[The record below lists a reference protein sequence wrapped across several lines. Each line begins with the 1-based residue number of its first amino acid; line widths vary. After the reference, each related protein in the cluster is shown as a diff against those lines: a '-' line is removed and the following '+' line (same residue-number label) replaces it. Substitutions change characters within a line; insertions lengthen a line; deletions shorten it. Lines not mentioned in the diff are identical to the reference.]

1 MCEVDYIPRCTCWMW
16 QCFESMSLAYPLQ
29 LIHFCC
35 FRNAAARYT
44 YQADALA
51 PGAEW
56 CFRRCFHVESMPRT
70 WRCYLQTLWASLGAT
85 SPKML
90 LVLYCSYSQWQTMAD
105 PYISILYHMPPYLL
119 GNLKLLMAKLVIYQ
133 DGSPIL
139 DEYPFWK
146 RRLGSFSVVV
156 QALRS
161 RYCTK
166 HKSNPSTA
174 VRPSWMPSLGS
185 KCAPGIASISAW
197 F

>member
-1 MCEVDYIPRCTCWMW
+1 MCEFDYIPRCTCWMW

-90 LVLYCSYSQWQTMAD
+90 LVLYCSYSQWQTHTY
-105 PYISILYHMPPYLL
+105 PYYIICPHICWEISSYWWLNWWFIKMDL
-119 GNLKLLMAKLVIYQ
+119 
-133 DGSPIL
+133 
-139 DEYPFWK
+139 PFWMNIRFGK
-146 RRLGSFSVVV
+146 DAWDHFQWWYKLCAQGTAPSIRAI
-156 QALRS
+156 QAQQWG
-161 RYCTK
+161 
-166 HKSNPSTA
+166 H
-174 VRPSWMPSLGS
+174 
-185 KCAPGIASISAW
+185 PGCHPWGPNVPQA
-197 F
+197 